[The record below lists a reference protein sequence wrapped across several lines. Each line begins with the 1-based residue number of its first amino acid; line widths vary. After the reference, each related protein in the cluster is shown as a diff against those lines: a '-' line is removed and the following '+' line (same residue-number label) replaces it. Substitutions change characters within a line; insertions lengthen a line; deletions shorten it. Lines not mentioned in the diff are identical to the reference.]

1 MKTQIIFEYKRIIR
15 SKLIWLIL
23 CGLIILTT
31 LPYFSLPSSD
41 KGQLLYEYRLEKMTA
56 QQSYDSLKNIPKAH
70 KTMKTMEKINNDAE
84 RVVTALKNN
93 QNYEKKAL
101 TYWQSVQ
108 TATESGQLQGEQ
120 PVTIQMKID
129 RISWA
134 INHKE
139 RATVPNKHMSAV
151 AYLVYVLWENI
162 STIVWLVAFS
172 LIIINLYIP
181 ENGEPGRKLI
191 NQLPLTKWKKILAKS
206 IVALTSFMV
215 IAIVSFTPILIFLII
230 KNKFGSLDQLL
241 ISTANGQTIIAQ
253 SSYTYLSN
261 IILLSLLLM
270 IIILFF
276 QLIVVHFVKQSL
288 TQIGMIIG
296 ILIASQNTSIF
307 SKGIISNWF
316 PLNYLDLNRIIIGK
330 SDITNLFTNN
340 GDVSTEK
347 LTIILVV
354 WSLGLIVLGTGLSY
368 RRKTL

>member
-1 MKTQIIFEYKRIIR
+1 
-15 SKLIWLIL
+15 
-23 CGLIILTT
+23 
-31 LPYFSLPSSD
+31 
-41 KGQLLYEYRLEKMTA
+41 
-56 QQSYDSLKNIPKAH
+56 
-70 KTMKTMEKINNDAE
+70 
-84 RVVTALKNN
+84 
-93 QNYEKKAL
+93 
-101 TYWQSVQ
+101 
-108 TATESGQLQGEQ
+108 
-120 PVTIQMKID
+120 
-129 RISWA
+129 
-134 INHKE
+134 
-139 RATVPNKHMSAV
+139 
-151 AYLVYVLWENI
+151 
-162 STIVWLVAFS
+162 
-172 LIIINLYIP
+172 
-181 ENGEPGRKLI
+181 
-191 NQLPLTKWKKILAKS
+191 
-206 IVALTSFMV
+206 MV

-347 LTIILVV
+347 LTNYFSCLVARIDRPRY
-354 WSLGLIVLGTGLSY
+354 WIEL
-368 RRKTL
+368 